1 VVGLVLR
8 TAKVLVWRIA
18 VGGVG
23 VSSKR
28 RDAMRMTWIGLALM
42 CGVAGA
48 QGLKVETVAAAG
60 AQFTTVQDAVNAA
73 PDAGAEI
80 KIAPGEYREV
90 VHVDKANIH
99 LRGQGG
105 DPAKVVIVYANGASN
120 TCGTSCSATMF
131 VTGDGF
137 IATGLTIANDWSKT
151 GKPRTQA
158 VALEIWGDKAVLR
171 DVRLLG
177 AQDTLYALSKGGK
190 ISREYYDHCYIEGEV
205 DFIFGNA
212 KAVFHD
218 CEIHSIPHNG
228 GFLTANGRAVADEDS
243 GYVFDHCRLTA
254 DPEAGVIFLGRPWR
268 DYAKVT
274 YLDTEMGAQIS
285 PEGWSEWHKGETNRL
300 TTAVYQ
306 EYGSTGPG
314 GDMSKREPLAI
325 KLTKE
330 QAEGYRAKAYLKGA
344 DGWDPTVVK

>member
-1 VVGLVLR
+1 MRRFRWEIVL
-8 TAKVLVWRIA
+8 AWPLSFA
-18 VGGVG
+18 
-23 VSSKR
+23 
-28 RDAMRMTWIGLALM
+28 LA
-42 CGVAGA
+42 AA
-48 QGLKVETVAAAG
+48 QGTALTVGPAAP
-60 AQFTTVQDAVNAA
+60 FKTVQDAVNAA
-73 PDAGAEI
+73 PETGAEI
-80 KIAPGEYREV
+80 GIAPGEYREV
-90 VHVDKANIH
+90 VHVDKPNIH

-105 DPAKVVIVYANGASN
+105 DAAKVVIVYANGASN

-131 VTGDGF
+131 VSGDGF

-177 AQDTLYALSKGGK
+177 AQDTLYALSRPSQDDAAK
-190 ISREYYDHCYIEGEV
+190 IARQYYDHCYIEGEV

-218 CEIHSIPHNG
+218 CEIHSVAHNG
-228 GFLTANGRAVADEDS
+228 GFLTANGRNGPNEDS

-254 DPEAGVIFLGRPWR
+254 DADAGVVFLGRPWR

-274 YLDTEMGAQIS
+274 FIDTEMGAHIA
-285 PEGWSEWHKGETNRL
+285 PAGWSEWHKGETNRL

-314 GDMSKREPLAI
+314 GAMGAREPLART
-325 KLTKE
+325 LTK
-330 QAEGYRAKAYLKGA
+330 AEADGYRAKVYLKGT
-344 DGWDPTVVK
+344 DGWDATAVK